1 MALADIMRG
10 IEQYHFSSE
19 INLAA
24 GTKAFRRGLRAHEL
38 VRRLADLAKDTEA
51 RLIVAKRVEE
61 LSQAEIDTRYEN
73 RFDAALSAYL
83 TVLDD
88 TAQPET
94 VARAASAAAKAP
106 NCWWTVGLSREL
118 LIHAVATGFADAPV
132 VYWHVEPTA
141 FVQGT
146 PWREALSK
154 KMQEWFSQRMVPVN
168 DDATRRILGVLWAA
182 QLKAQAPKAGN
193 VIVMPPST
201 DEGVS
206 VTERPRGRNR
216 IARLKAAHGAAFA
229 HSRGGRQAT
238 RT

>member
-1 MALADIMRG
+1 MQG

-61 LSQAEIDTRYEN
+61 LSQAEVDTRYEN

-118 LIHAVATGFADAPV
+118 LIHAVAAGFAAAPV
-132 VYWHVEPTA
+132 VYWHVEPAA
-141 FVQGT
+141 FVRGT

-154 KMQEWFSQRMVPVN
+154 KMQEWFSQSMVPVN

-182 QLKAQAPKAGN
+182 QLQAQAPKAGN
-193 VIVMPPST
+193 VIVMPPFT

-216 IARLKAAHGAAFA
+216 TARLKVAHGAASA
-229 HSRGGRQAT
+229 YSRGGRQAT